1 MTKVRTMCQQEKQEA
16 TDNQNTNL
24 ENRLEDKK
32 RAKGIKLSQQDNLLK
47 QLKKGSLENPMN
59 NQVHI

>member
-1 MTKVRTMCQQEKQEA
+1 MCQQEKQEA

-24 ENRLEDKK
+24 ENRLKDKK
-32 RAKGIKLSQQDNLLK
+32 RAKDIKLSQQDNLLK
-47 QLKKGSLENPMN
+47 QLKKGSLVNLMN